1 MLSLTMQCFHLLCN
15 AFTYYAML
23 SLIVQCFHLLCNAF
37 THYAS
42 TLLISSQAWLYT
54 IEHGVHTEDI
64 FKAGTSL
71 KKVGT
76 KQFTQEVIANLG
88 KTPKTLK
95 VVDYG
100 KVS

>member
-1 MLSLTMQCFHLLCN
+1 MLSLT
-15 AFTYYAML
+15 
-23 SLIVQCFHLLCNAF
+23 VQCFHLLCNAHSLCF
-37 THYAS
+37 NI
-42 TLLISSQAWLYT
+42 LIPSQAWLYT